1 MAILLAAMLDFAK
14 RGHAGMQRFSL
25 CGQYVAV
32 PTVCIVSLKDVSGK
46 QAWQDR
52 FLKDMAKY
60 RNRNHTY
67 QALLSILKPSSLPSV
82 FDVQNGYASQYASP
96 YAVVSLLPG
105 RIDGSSLSCN
115 SLACVSHQH
124 ALCHHGRPAPGRP
137 KRYNLP
143 RSVCHHLVKNNTNVS
158 ESPREQARLA

>member
-1 MAILLAAMLDFAK
+1 MRNTPNKSDALMAILLAAMLDFAK

-96 YAVVSLLPG
+96 YAGVSLLPDC
-105 RIDGSSLSCN
+105 IDGISPWSL
-115 SLACVSHQH
+115 VRDQ
-124 ALCHHGRPAPGRP
+124 
-137 KRYNLP
+137 
-143 RSVCHHLVKNNTNVS
+143 
-158 ESPREQARLA
+158 